1 MKKSLVALAA
11 LGAFTGTVHAQ
22 SSVTVYG
29 NLDIAGASALNKTT
43 TAAGVVTNAKMRTTG
58 NGDGGL
64 STSVFGLRGTEDLGG
79 GTAAFFNLEYD
90 LVDLGTGGNGT
101 NTSSTVAD
109 ANPSAG
115 ASGVNGITSAGNTS
129 YANGFGAR
137 LAFIGLSDKG
147 LGELRLGRQAQLI
160 HTVIANGLAG
170 AGNNVAGSFYSS
182 GTNSMANTA
191 AIRPHLVFVNRAIT
205 YFSPDMGGF
214 VLGLQ
219 TSNQLV
225 SASDSAAS
233 TSTNETSASLAF
245 TGIKNLNVQAAIT
258 KVHNNT
264 SPGSGTTNTVA
275 AGSTAAAATLAQ
287 QSNNVQLTALT
298 ANYNFG
304 SVQAF
309 GAAVQ
314 NSTSSLAAVNFAKT
328 TTYEFGVRAPV
339 TKAVTLF
346 ATAFTGTRDGSGTL
360 STSTLTG
367 SNAITGALGDA
378 NVNGY
383 QLGSI
388 YSLSKRS
395 SLYAIYGNQA
405 IKGKSAQT
413 NAKIESTGMAIG
425 VRHSF

>member
-1 MKKSLVALAA
+1 MKKSLLALAA

-29 NLDIAGASALNKTT
+29 NLDIAGASAQNKTT
-43 TAAGVVTNAKMRTTG
+43 SAGVVSADAKMRTTG

-79 GTAAFFNLEYD
+79 GKAAFFNLEYD
-90 LVDLGTGGNGT
+90 LVDIGTGGNGT

-115 ASGVNGITSAGNTS
+115 ASSVANATAGTANQNTS

-170 AGNNVAGSFYSS
+170 AGNNVAGSFYSA
-182 GTNSMANTA
+182 GTNSMLNSAS
-191 AIRPHLVFVNRAIT
+191 IRPHLVFVNRAVT
-205 YFSPDMGGF
+205 YFSPNMGGL

-219 TSNQLV
+219 TSNQFV
-225 SASDSAAS
+225 SPSSIAS
-233 TSTNETSASLAF
+233 TSTNESSASLTF

-264 SPGSGTTNTVA
+264 SNTTGTTGTVA
-275 AGSTAAAATLAQ
+275 TTAANQT
-287 QSNNVQLTALT
+287 SNNVQLTALT

-314 NSTSSLAAVNFAKT
+314 NSTSSLAGVNFAKT
-328 TTYEFGVRAPV
+328 TTYELGARAPV
-339 TKAVTLF
+339 TNAVTLF
-346 ATAFTGTRDGSGTL
+346 ASAFTGNRDGSGTAA
-360 STSTLTG
+360 TSTLTG

-378 NVNGY
+378 DVSGY

-413 NAKIESTGMAIG
+413 TYKTESTGMAIG

>member
-22 SSVTVYG
+22 SSVSVYG
-29 NLDIAGASALNKTT
+29 NLDIAGASATNKT
-43 TAAGVVTNAKMRTTG
+43 TAAGVVTADAKMRTTG

-79 GTAAFFNLEYD
+79 GKAAFFQLEYD
-90 LVDLGTGGNGT
+90 LVDIGTGGNGT

-115 ASGVNGITSAGNTS
+115 ASSVANATAGTANQNTS

-137 LAFIGLSDKG
+137 LSFIGLSDKG
-147 LGELRLGRQAQLI
+147 LGELRVGRQAQLI
-160 HTVIANGLAG
+160 HTAIANGLAG
-170 AGNNVAGSFYSS
+170 GGNNVAGSFYSA
-182 GTNSMANTA
+182 GTNSMLNSAS
-191 AIRPHLVFVNRAIT
+191 IRPHLVFVNRAVT
-205 YFSPDMGGF
+205 YFSPNMGGL

-219 TSNQLV
+219 TSNQFV
-225 SASDSAAS
+225 SPSAIAS
-233 TSTNETSASLAF
+233 TSTNESSASLTY

-264 SPGSGTTNTVA
+264 SANVTGSTGTVA
-275 AGSTAAAATLAQ
+275 ATVAAQT
-287 QSNNVQLTALT
+287 SNNVSLSALT

-314 NSTSSLAAVNFAKT
+314 NSTSSLAGVNFAKT
-328 TTYEFGVRAPV
+328 TTYELGARAPI
-339 TKAVTLF
+339 TPAVTLF
-346 ATAFTGTRDGSGTL
+346 ASAFTGNRDGSGTAA
-360 STSTLTG
+360 TSTITG

-378 NVNGY
+378 DVSGY

-388 YSLSKRS
+388 YNLSKRS
-395 SLYAIYGNQA
+395 SMYAIYGNQA
-405 IKGKSAQT
+405 IKGKSAQS
-413 NAKIESTGMAIG
+413 NYKMESTGMAIG

>member
-1 MKKSLVALAA
+1 
-11 LGAFTGTVHAQ
+11 
-22 SSVTVYG
+22 VTVYG
-29 NLDIAGASALNKTT
+29 NLDIAGASAQNKTT
-43 TAAGVVTNAKMRTTG
+43 SAGVVSADAKMRTTG

-90 LVDLGTGGNGT
+90 LVDIGTGGNGT

-115 ASGVNGITSAGNTS
+115 ASSVANATAGTANQNTS

-170 AGNNVAGSFYSS
+170 AGNNVAGSFYSA
-182 GTNSMANTA
+182 GTNSMLNSAS
-191 AIRPHLVFVNRAIT
+191 IRPHLVFVNRAVT
-205 YFSPDMGGF
+205 YFSPNMGGL

-219 TSNQLV
+219 TSNQYV
-225 SASDSAAS
+225 SPSAIAS
-233 TSTNETSASLAF
+233 TSTNESSASLTF

-264 SPGSGTTNTVA
+264 SPATGSTGTVA
-275 AGSTAAAATLAQ
+275 ATVAAQT
-287 QSNNVQLTALT
+287 SNNVQLTALT

-309 GAAVQ
+309 GAAVR
-314 NSTSSLAAVNFAKT
+314 NSTSSLAGVNFAKT
-328 TTYEFGVRAPV
+328 TTYELGARAPV

-346 ATAFTGTRDGSGTL
+346 ASAFTGNRDGSGTAA
-360 STSTLTG
+360 TSTLTG

-378 NVNGY
+378 DVSGY

-405 IKGKSAQT
+405 IKGKSAQST
-413 NAKIESTGMAIG
+413 YKTESTGMAIG

>member
-22 SSVTVYG
+22 SSVSVYG
-29 NLDIAGASALNKTT
+29 NLDVAAASAQNKTT

-79 GTAAFFNLEYD
+79 GKAAFFNLEYD

-109 ANPSAG
+109 VNPATGS
-115 ASGVNGITSAGNTS
+115 SGVNGLVSAGTTN

-137 LAFIGLSDKG
+137 LAFIGLRDKG
-147 LGELRLGRQAQLI
+147 LGELRVGRQAQLI

-182 GTNSMANTA
+182 GTNSMANSA

-205 YFSPDMGGF
+205 YFSPNMGGF

-258 KVHNNT
+258 KIHNNT
-264 SPGSGTTNTVA
+264 SPGTASTNTVG
-275 AGSTAAAATLAQ
+275 AGSTAANATLFQ

-314 NSTSSLAAVNFAKT
+314 NSTSSLAGVNFAKT
-328 TTYEFGVRAPV
+328 TTYEIGVRAPV
-339 TKAVTLF
+339 TPAVTLV
-346 ATAFTGTRDGSGTL
+346 ASAFTGTRDGSGTA

-388 YSLSKRS
+388 YNLSKRS
-395 SLYAIYGNQA
+395 SLYAIYGTQA

-413 NAKIESTGMAIG
+413 NAKTESTGMAIG

>member
-1 MKKSLVALAA
+1 
-11 LGAFTGTVHAQ
+11 
-22 SSVTVYG
+22 
-29 NLDIAGASALNKTT
+29 
-43 TAAGVVTNAKMRTTG
+43 MRTTG

-115 ASGVNGITSAGNTS
+115 ASGVNGITSAGNTN

-137 LAFIGLSDKG
+137 LAFIGLRDKG
-147 LGELRLGRQAQLI
+147 LGELRAGRQAQLI

-182 GTNSMANTA
+182 GTNSMLNSA

-205 YFSPDMGGF
+205 YFSPNMGGL

-219 TSNQLV
+219 TSNQFV
-225 SASDSAAS
+225 SPSSIAS
-233 TSTNETSASLAF
+233 TSTNESSASLTF

-275 AGSTAAAATLAQ
+275 AGSSAAAATLAQ

-314 NSTSSLAAVNFAKT
+314 NSTSSLAGVNFAKT
-328 TTYEFGVRAPV
+328 TTYELGVRAPV
-339 TKAVTLF
+339 TPAVTLF
-346 ATAFTGTRDGSGTL
+346 ASAFTGNRDGSGTAAN
-360 STSTLTG
+360 STLTG

-378 NVNGY
+378 DVSGY

-388 YSLSKRS
+388 YNLSKRS

-413 NAKIESTGMAIG
+413 TYKTESTGMAIG

>member
-29 NLDIAGASALNKTT
+29 NLDIAAASATNKTT
-43 TAAGVVTNAKMRTTG
+43 TAGVVTADAKMRTTG

-64 STSVFGLRGTEDLGG
+64 TTSVFGVRGTEDLGG

-90 LVDLGTGGNGT
+90 LVDIGTGGNGT

-115 ASGVNGITSAGNTS
+115 ASSVANATAGTANQNTS

-137 LAFIGLSDKG
+137 LSFVGLRDKG
-147 LGELRLGRQAQLI
+147 LGELRAGRQAQLI

-182 GTNSMANTA
+182 GTNSMANSGA
-191 AIRPHLVFVNRAIT
+191 LRPHLVFVNRAIT
-205 YFSPDMGGF
+205 YFSPNMGGL

-219 TSNQLV
+219 TSNQFV
-225 SASDSAAS
+225 SPSAIAS
-233 TSTNETSASLAF
+233 TSTNESSASLTF

-264 SPGSGTTNTVA
+264 SNTTGTTGTVA
-275 AGSTAAAATLAQ
+275 TTAANQT
-287 QSNNVQLTALT
+287 SNNVQLSALT

-314 NSTSSLAAVNFAKT
+314 NSTSSLAGVNFAKT

-339 TKAVTLF
+339 TPAVTLF
-346 ATAFTGTRDGSGTL
+346 ASAFTGNRDGSATAA
-360 STSTLTG
+360 TATLTG

-378 NVNGY
+378 DLSGY

-388 YSLSKRS
+388 YNLSKRS

-405 IKGKSAQT
+405 IKGKSAQSNYKT
-413 NAKIESTGMAIG
+413 ESTGLAIG

>member
-29 NLDIAGASALNKTT
+29 NLDIAAASATNKTT
-43 TAAGVVTNAKMRTTG
+43 TAGVVTADAKMRTTG

-64 STSVFGLRGTEDLGG
+64 TTSVFGVRGTEDLGG

-90 LVDLGTGGNGT
+90 LVDIGTGGNGT

-115 ASGVNGITSAGNTS
+115 ASSVANATAGTANQNTS

-170 AGNNVAGSFYSS
+170 AGNNVAGSFYSA
-182 GTNSMANTA
+182 GTNSMLNSAS
-191 AIRPHLVFVNRAIT
+191 IRPHLVFVNRAVT
-205 YFSPDMGGF
+205 YFSPNMGGL

-219 TSNQLV
+219 TSNQFV
-225 SASDSAAS
+225 SPSAIAS
-233 TSTNETSASLAF
+233 TSTNESSASLTF

-264 SPGSGTTNTVA
+264 SNTTGTTGTVA
-275 AGSTAAAATLAQ
+275 TTAANQT
-287 QSNNVQLTALT
+287 SNNVQLSALT

-314 NSTSSLAAVNFAKT
+314 NSTSSLAGVNFAKT

-339 TKAVTLF
+339 TPAVTLF
-346 ATAFTGTRDGSGTL
+346 ASAFTGNRDGSATAA
-360 STSTLTG
+360 TATLTG

-378 NVNGY
+378 DLSGY

-388 YSLSKRS
+388 YNLSKRS

-405 IKGKSAQT
+405 IKGKSAQSNYKT
-413 NAKIESTGMAIG
+413 ESTGLAIG

>member
-1 MKKSLVALAA
+1 MKKSLLALAA
-11 LGAFTGTVHAQ
+11 MSAFAGAAQAQ
-22 SSVTVYG
+22 SSVSVYG
-29 NLDIAGASALNKTT
+29 NLDIAGASAQNKATS
-43 TAAGVVTNAKMRTTG
+43 AGVVTTDAKMRTTG

-90 LVDLGTGGNGT
+90 LVDIGTGGNGT

-115 ASGVNGITSAGNTS
+115 ASSVANATAGTANQNTS

-170 AGNNVAGSFYSS
+170 AGNNVAGSFYSA
-182 GTNSMANTA
+182 GTNSMLNSAS
-191 AIRPHLVFVNRAIT
+191 IRPHLVFVNRAVT
-205 YFSPDMGGF
+205 YFSPNMGGL

-219 TSNQLV
+219 TSNQFV
-225 SASDSAAS
+225 SPSSIAS
-233 TSTNETSASLAF
+233 TSTNESSASLTF

-264 SPGSGTTNTVA
+264 SNTTGTTGTVA
-275 AGSTAAAATLAQ
+275 TTAANQT
-287 QSNNVQLTALT
+287 SNNVQLTALT

-314 NSTSSLAAVNFAKT
+314 NSTSSLAGVNFAKT
-328 TTYEFGVRAPV
+328 TTYELGARAPV

-346 ATAFTGTRDGSGTL
+346 ASAFTGNRDGSGTAA
-360 STSTLTG
+360 TSTLTG

-378 NVNGY
+378 DVSGY

-405 IKGKSAQT
+405 IKGKSAQST
-413 NAKIESTGMAIG
+413 YKTESTGMAIG

>member
-29 NLDIAGASALNKTT
+29 NLDIAAASATNKTT
-43 TAAGVVTNAKMRTTG
+43 TAGVVTADAKMRTTG

-64 STSVFGLRGTEDLGG
+64 TTSVFGVRGTEDLGG

-90 LVDLGTGGNGT
+90 LVDIGTGGNGT

-115 ASGVNGITSAGNTS
+115 ASSVANATAGTANQNTS

-137 LAFIGLSDKG
+137 LSFVGLRDKG
-147 LGELRLGRQAQLI
+147 LGELRAGRQAQLI

-182 GTNSMANTA
+182 GTNSMANSGA
-191 AIRPHLVFVNRAIT
+191 LRPHLVFVNRAIT
-205 YFSPDMGGF
+205 YFSPNMGGL

-219 TSNQLV
+219 TSNQFV
-225 SASDSAAS
+225 SPSAIAS
-233 TSTNETSASLAF
+233 TSTNESSASLTF

-264 SPGSGTTNTVA
+264 SNTTGTTGTVA
-275 AGSTAAAATLAQ
+275 TTAANQT
-287 QSNNVQLTALT
+287 SNNVQLSALT

-314 NSTSSLAAVNFAKT
+314 NSTSSLAGVNFAKT

-339 TKAVTLF
+339 TPAVTLF
-346 ATAFTGTRDGSGTL
+346 ASAFTGNRDGSATAA
-360 STSTLTG
+360 TATLTG

-388 YSLSKRS
+388 YNLSKRS

-405 IKGKSAQT
+405 IKGKSAQSNYKT
-413 NAKIESTGMAIG
+413 ESTGMAIG

>member
-1 MKKSLVALAA
+1 MKKSLLALAA

-29 NLDIAGASALNKTT
+29 NLDIAGASAQNKTT

-79 GTAAFFNLEYD
+79 GKAAFFNLEYD
-90 LVDLGTGGNGT
+90 LVDIGTGGNGT

-115 ASGVNGITSAGNTS
+115 ASSVANATAGTANQNTS

-182 GTNSMANTA
+182 GTNSMANSGA
-191 AIRPHLVFVNRAIT
+191 LRPHLVFVNRAIT
-205 YFSPDMGGF
+205 YFSPNMGGL

-219 TSNQLV
+219 TSNQFV
-225 SASDSAAS
+225 SPSAIAS
-233 TSTNETSASLAF
+233 TSTNESSASLTF

-264 SPGSGTTNTVA
+264 SNTTGTTGTVA
-275 AGSTAAAATLAQ
+275 ATAAGQT
-287 QSNNVQLTALT
+287 SNNVQLTALT

-314 NSTSSLAAVNFAKT
+314 NSTSSLAGVNFAKT
-328 TTYEFGVRAPV
+328 TTYELGARAPV

-346 ATAFTGTRDGSGTL
+346 ASAFTGNRDGSATAA
-360 STSTLTG
+360 TATLTG

-378 NVNGY
+378 DLSGY

-405 IKGKSAQT
+405 IKGKSAQSNYKT
-413 NAKIESTGMAIG
+413 ESTGMAIG

>member
-29 NLDIAGASALNKTT
+29 NLDIAAASATNKTT
-43 TAAGVVTNAKMRTTG
+43 SAGVVTADAKMRTTG

-79 GTAAFFNLEYD
+79 GKAAFFHIEYD
-90 LVDLGTGGNGT
+90 LVDIGTGGNGT

-115 ASGVNGITSAGNTS
+115 ASSVANATAGTANQNTS

-137 LAFIGLSDKG
+137 LSFIGLRDKD
-147 LGELRLGRQAQLI
+147 LGELRVGRQAQLI

-182 GTNSMANTA
+182 DTNSMLNSAK
-191 AIRPHLVFVNRAIT
+191 IRPHLVFVNRAIT
-205 YFSPDMGGF
+205 YFSPNMGGF

-219 TSNQLV
+219 TSNQFV
-225 SASDSAAS
+225 SPSSVAS
-233 TSTNETSASLAF
+233 TSTNESSASLTF

-264 SPGSGTTNTVA
+264 SPGTGTTGTVA
-275 AGSTAAAATLAQ
+275 ATVAAQT
-287 QSNNVQLTALT
+287 SNNVQLTALT

-314 NSTSSLAAVNFAKT
+314 NSTSSLAGVNFAKT
-328 TTYEFGVRAPV
+328 TTYELGARAPV
-339 TKAVTLF
+339 TNAVTLF
-346 ATAFTGTRDGSGTL
+346 ASAFTGNRDGSATAA
-360 STSTLTG
+360 SSTLTG

-378 NVNGY
+378 DLSGY
-383 QLGSI
+383 QLGTI

-405 IKGKSAQT
+405 IKGKSAQST
-413 NAKIESTGMAIG
+413 YKTESTGMAIG